1 MVQHILFED
10 INWLGALVAAIV
22 AFVLGAI
29 WYSPLMFARPWQ
41 RALGLTDEEI
51 RSGHV
56 GRIFAS
62 AFVAMIVAAAGFSL
76 VLGQGAGVAAGVHWG
91 LGVGLLFVATS
102 LAIHNAFE
110 RRPLHYW
117 AINSGFNLVQF
128 LVYGLILGAWPD

>member
-10 INWLGALVAAIV
+10 INWLGALVAAVV

-56 GRIFAS
+56 GLIFAS
-62 AFVAMIVAAAGFSL
+62 AFVAMVVAAAGFSL
-76 VLGQGAGVAAGVHWG
+76 ILGQGAGIAAGVHWG
-91 LGVGLLFVATS
+91 LGIGLLFVAMS

>member
-1 MVQHILFED
+1 MVQHILFEH
-10 INWLGALVAAIV
+10 INWLGALVSAVV

-56 GRIFAS
+56 GRTFAA
-62 AFVAMIVAAAGFSL
+62 AFVAMVVAAAGFSL
-76 VLGQGAGVAAGVHWG
+76 VLGQGAGIATGLHWG
-91 LGVGLLFVATS
+91 LGIGLLFVATS

-110 RRPLHYW
+110 RRPLYYW